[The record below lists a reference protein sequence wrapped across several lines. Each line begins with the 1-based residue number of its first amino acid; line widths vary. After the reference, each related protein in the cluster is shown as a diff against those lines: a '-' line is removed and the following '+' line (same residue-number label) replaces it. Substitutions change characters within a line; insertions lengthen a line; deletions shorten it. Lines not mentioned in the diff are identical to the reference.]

1 MKASPPDTASVLG
14 KTSVLDKVLTT
25 MFRYNML
32 APGDRVVAAVSGG
45 PDSVCLLTVLCELAG
60 RLQATAGVTLAGVAH
75 LNHKLRGEASEED
88 ERFVAGLAARHGVPF
103 YREEAAAGI
112 AGGNLEQNARRE
124 RLKFFSRL
132 IGEGKANRIAT
143 GHTRDDQAET
153 VLFRL
158 LRGSGLTGLAGI
170 LPVTREGLIRPLL
183 DVSRAEVEEFLRAR
197 GIAWRE
203 DCSNHDRRFA
213 RNRIRHDL
221 LPRLAREW
229 NPEIAGALAHL
240 ADLAGEEERWWQAE
254 IGALADELFSRVE
267 GGVEIRAEALAG
279 SPNGLAARGRRDR
292 IAKAWD
298 SHHISPQRRSDSME
312 LPGGRNIMTVP
323 VFAEDDFHHGLP
335 PRAVARRLVRRAI
348 SLVGRRAEFDHV
360 EKVIELAQ
368 SGRGSGCLELPGV
381 VVERSFDWMRFTA
394 AGGGPELLKSPQPVL
409 VEPPGRYRWAG
420 GEVCFEVAEKPRHAG
435 CVRLK
440 WKGRHIPAHL
450 DLRGLELRGWKAGD
464 HYRPLGRSRD
474 QKIQEMF
481 QKARIPSWKRGFWP
495 IVTKGSKILW
505 VREFGAAAEFAGG
518 RRAGSLAVDLGREKR
533 RGMNHFA
540 RIERL

>member
-1 MKASPPDTASVLG
+1 
-14 KTSVLDKVLTT
+14 

-45 PDSVCLLTVLCELAG
+45 PDSVCLLSVLCELAG
-60 RLQATAGVTLAGVAH
+60 RLRATAGVTVAGVAH

-88 ERFVAGLAARHGVPF
+88 ERFVAALAQRHGVPF
-103 YREEAAAGI
+103 YREEAGI
-112 AGGNLEQNARRE
+112 AQRGGNLEQSARRE

-132 IGEGKANRIAT
+132 IREGKANRIAT

-158 LRGSGLTGLAGI
+158 LRGSGLAGLAGI

-183 DVSRAEVEEFLRAR
+183 DVSRAEVEQFLRAR

-203 DCSNHDRRFA
+203 DGSNHDRRFA

-221 LPRLAREW
+221 LPQLAREW
-229 NPEIAGALAHL
+229 NPEIAGALARL

-254 IGALADELFSRVE
+254 IGVLADKLFSRVE

-279 SPNGLAARGRRDR
+279 LSNG
-292 IAKAWD
+292 
-298 SHHISPQRRSDSME
+298 Q
-312 LPGGRNIMTVP
+312 
-323 VFAEDDFHHGLP
+323 
-335 PRAVARRLVRRAI
+335 PRAAVRRLVRQAI
-348 SLVGRRAEFDHV
+348 SLVGERAEFDHV

-381 VVERSFDWMRFTA
+381 VVQRSFDWMRFTA
-394 AGGGPELLKSPQPVL
+394 TGGCLEPLKPPQPVR
-409 VEPPGRYRWAG
+409 VDVPGRYRWPG
-420 GEVCFEVAEKPRHAG
+420 GEVCFEVAEKPQRAG
-435 CVRLK
+435 CVSLK
-440 WKGRHIPAHL
+440 WKGRKVPAHREL
-450 DLRGLELRGWKAGD
+450 RGLELRGLELRGWRAGD
-464 HYRPLGRSRD
+464 HYRPWGRSRD

-495 IVTKGSKILW
+495 IVSKGSKILW
-505 VREFGAAAEFAGG
+505 VREFGAAAEFASEAAPGP
-518 RRAGSLAVDLGREKR
+518 SLWIWEEKE
-533 RGMNHFA
+533 GA
-540 RIERL
+540 A